1 VASSAVCVINFVSN
15 LVAHGVKTTFSG
27 VGVGVGFSEGDV
39 EGVDGDPGAAFLTTT
54 PLSQINFFPLLMQVN
69 FLPFEF
75 FIEPALLHT
84 APAFGGVAATA

>member
-1 VASSAVCVINFVSN
+1 
-15 LVAHGVKTTFSG
+15 VKTTFSG
-27 VGVGVGFSEGDV
+27 VGVGVGLSEGDG
-39 EGVDGDPGAAFLTTT
+39 EGGNLGATFLTTT
-54 PLSQINFFPLLMQVN
+54 PLSQINFFPLLIQVN

>member
-1 VASSAVCVINFVSN
+1 MEGA
-15 LVAHGVKTTFSG
+15 G
-27 VGVGVGFSEGDV
+27 VGVEVGDCVGVGEG
-39 EGVDGDPGAAFLTTT
+39 GDDDAGAAFFITT

-69 FLPFEF
+69 FFPFEF